1 MGADRAALGTA
12 ALGYPATATRSGYPC
27 KSEAALSPRAAA
39 EAKVTNADRTTGHID
54 RHSSCGNCN
63 YTAYPTAGAVSTIA
77 PAPSSEQR
85 HNVWNELPIV
95 NSWLPAFQSVL
106 YRMQTHCW
114 SGAC

>member
-1 MGADRAALGTA
+1 MDTVGADRAALGTA
-12 ALGYPATATRSGYPC
+12 ALGYPATAARSGYPC

-39 EAKVTNADRTTGHID
+39 EAKVTNADRTTGHIE
-54 RHSSCGNCN
+54 RHTSYGDWN
-63 YTAYPTAGAVSTIA
+63 AIA
-77 PAPSSEQR
+77 PALSSEQR
-85 HNVWNELPIV
+85 HSVLNELPIV